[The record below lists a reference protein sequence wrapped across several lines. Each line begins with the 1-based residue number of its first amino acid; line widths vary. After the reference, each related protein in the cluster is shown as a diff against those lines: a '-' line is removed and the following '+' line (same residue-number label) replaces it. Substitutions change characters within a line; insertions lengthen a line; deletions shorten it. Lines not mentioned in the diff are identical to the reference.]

1 MPTHIPHIAVDPG
14 DPPQELSP
22 NDGADPPERISVGGE
37 LGRWLNISATITAQ
51 GARDPDRAIY
61 MCNVCESNETALEDC
76 SSSNYTQL
84 VIGTP
89 PVVPDTSGNIN
100 IIVLCWD
107 RLYCNDNVDMH
118 MLPLDMICK

>member
-1 MPTHIPHIAVDPG
+1 MMPMYIPYIAVDPG
-14 DPPQELSP
+14 VPPQELAP
-22 NDGADPPERISVGGE
+22 NDDADPPERISIGGPF
-37 LGRWLNISATITAQ
+37 GRWLNISETITAQ

-89 PVVPDTSGNIN
+89 PEVTDTSGIS
-100 IIVLCWD
+100 
-107 RLYCNDNVDMH
+107 
-118 MLPLDMICK
+118 